1 VVHVELLSTGIL
13 GTPTELEVGGSEVV
27 AAGAGKFED
36 WWDTF
41 RVCQVK
47 TPGRGRLLRAGRVL
61 GTVVLLLLM
70 QRASEAALDQLP
82 PPGYNCLPEY
92 CAHANRPRL
101 SSSLSRARRNR

>member
-1 VVHVELLSTGIL
+1 MHAELLSTGIL
-13 GTPTELEVGGSEVV
+13 GAPTELEVGGSEVV

-41 RVCQVK
+41 RVCQVR
-47 TPGRGRLLRAGRVL
+47 TPGRGRLLSGGRVL
-61 GTVVLLLLM
+61 GTRVLLLLM
-70 QRASEAALDQLP
+70 QTASEAVPDQLP

-101 SSSLSRARRNR
+101 SSSCSQAGRNR